1 MGTAFPGAALSKEH
15 YENTLKVLED
25 EGVYNGQTL
34 PNMISLN
41 NLTVRTFLKILN
53 FLKKSSENVWTL
65 KKLTFWKILNFLK
78 IFELF
83 ENFRTFWKLCTFEL
97 SENFVL
103 FENVDLFQN
112 FWTFWKFWTFGNF
125 LKHFVLFKKYWH
137 FLEIKIFQTNFFLI
151 LKSSLLESFN
161 F

>member
-83 ENFRTFWKLCTFEL
+83 ENFRTFWKLCTFWK
-97 SENFVL
+97 
-103 FENVDLFQN
+103 
-112 FWTFWKFWTFGNF
+112 FWKFFTFWKCWSFSKFLNF
-125 LKHFVLFKKYWH
+125 LKVLNVWKLSETFRTFQKVLTLFGNQDISDELFFNFKK
-137 FLEIKIFQTNFFLI
+137 FTLGKF
-151 LKSSLLESFN
+151 
-161 F
+161 